1 MNPLSLKSVALA
13 VLLGVAFGAGCNRPS
28 PPPAALSVQE
38 MPAALEKAFS
48 KAKPEIKN
56 LANQVVAAV
65 QAQDY
70 AKAFQAV
77 QNLANQPGLTKNQ
90 GLVASRA
97 ALTVND
103 LLQAAETKGDKK
115 AAQTLK
121 NYRVDK

>member
-13 VLLGVAFGAGCNRPS
+13 VLLGVAFGVGCNRSS
-28 PPPAALSVQE
+28 PPPAPLSVQE
-38 MPAALEKAFS
+38 MPAALDKAFS
-48 KAKPEIKN
+48 KAKPEVKD

-97 ALTVND
+97 ALTVTD
-103 LLQAAETKGDKK
+103 LLHAAETKGDKK

>member
-1 MNPLSLKSVALA
+1 MNPLSLKGIALA
-13 VLLGVAFGAGCNRPS
+13 VLFAVAFGVGCNRSS
-28 PPPAALSVQE
+28 PPPTPLSVQE

-48 KAKPEIKN
+48 KAKPEIKDM
-56 LANQVVAAV
+56 ANQVVAAV

-70 AKAFQAV
+70 SKAFQAV
-77 QNLANQPGLTKNQ
+77 QNLANQPGLTKDQ

-103 LLQAAETKGDKK
+103 LLQAAEIKGDKK